1 MDEIKAPSVRLQPKQ
16 ELAAHLIA
24 DGVSQ
29 TKAAAHPDI
38 GVTKQTMNRWCHDD
52 GFQARVEELR
62 TDLDHQAREILEGG
76 QKKAAQTIVDAACGL
91 LDEDPKVL
99 NARLKA
105 ALYILDF
112 LKVKKM
118 PDRKDS
124 PAGQRRDDVRKLN
137 DDEVDDLLG
146 RE

>member
-1 MDEIKAPSVRLQPKQ
+1 MAEAQMTPSLQLNPKMEMAARL
-16 ELAAHLIA
+16 IS

-29 TKAAAHPDI
+29 TKAAKHPEI
-38 GVTKQTMNRWCHDD
+38 AVTKQTMNRWCHDEV
-52 GFQARVEELR
+52 FQDRVEQLR

-76 QKKAAQTIVDAACGL
+76 QKKAAQTIVDAACGN

-112 LKVKKM
+112 LKVKQLPK
-118 PDRKDS
+118 RKDRIEQPIDELS
-124 PAGQRRDDVRKLN
+124 E
-137 DDEVDDLLG
+137 DEVNDLLD

>member
-1 MDEIKAPSVRLQPKQ
+1 MSETKAPSIRLPPKM
-16 ELAAHLIA
+16 EMAARLLA
-24 DGVSQ
+24 DGVTQ
-29 TKAAAHPDI
+29 TKAAGHPDI
-38 GVTKQTMNRWCHDD
+38 RVTKQTMTRWCKRDD
-52 GFQARVEELR
+52 LRDRIEQLR

-76 QKKAAQTIVDAACGL
+76 QMKAAQTIVDAACGS

-112 LKVKKM
+112 LKVKKL
-118 PDRKDS
+118 PKRKDRIEQ
-124 PAGQRRDDVRKLN
+124 PIDELTE
-137 DDEVDDLLG
+137 DEVDDLLS

>member
-1 MDEIKAPSVRLQPKQ
+1 MGEIKAPSIRLNPKM
-16 ELAAHLIA
+16 EMAARLIA
-24 DGVSQ
+24 DGVLQ

-38 GVTKQTMNRWCHDD
+38 RVTKQTMNRWCHDD
-52 GFQARVEELR
+52 TFRDRVEQLR

-76 QKKAAQTIVDAACGL
+76 QKKAAQTIVDAACGN

-112 LKVKKM
+112 LKVKKL
-118 PDRKDS
+118 PKRKDRIEE
-124 PAGQRRDDVRKLN
+124 PIDELCE
-137 DDEVDDLLG
+137 DEVDDLLG

>member
-1 MDEIKAPSVRLQPKQ
+1 M
-16 ELAAHLIA
+16 ELAARLIS

-29 TKAAAHPDI
+29 TKAAGHPDI
-38 GVTKQTMNRWCHDD
+38 GVTKQTMNRWCHDEV
-52 GFQARVEELR
+52 FQARVEELR

-76 QKKAAQTIVDAACGL
+76 QKKAAQTIVDAACGK

-112 LKVKKM
+112 LKVKKL
-118 PDRKDS
+118 PDSKES
-124 PAGQRRDDVRKLN
+124 PAGRRKGAVEKLN
-137 DDEVDDLLG
+137 EDEVDELMG